1 VAEDVCDLSFAEAGS
16 VVLEGNLEFGFVDLE
31 TAEAIGV
38 GKFTERTELIVCKRG
53 LEFEFG
59 FEECHGGI
67 IAKRG
72 CGERR
77 RRVEKESGCSSRP
90 SKRDSSTVWRGTLIS
105 RAPLGFARG
114 KRKSRAVPFEMTDD
128 SWRCGW

>member
-1 VAEDVCDLSFAEAGS
+1 MGDLSFAEAGG
-16 VVLEGNLEFGFVDLE
+16 VVFERDMAFGVVDLE

-38 GKFTERTELIVCKRG
+38 GKFSEGTQLVVGERG

-72 CGERR
+72 SGEPG
-77 RRVEKESGCSSRP
+77 RRVEKGEWCSSRP
-90 SKRDSSTVWRGTLIS
+90 SKKMLLQCAGPRANSKQEKARYSGRSDRRWVGRIEDSRFDMDRG
-105 RAPLGFARG
+105 
-114 KRKSRAVPFEMTDD
+114 
-128 SWRCGW
+128 